1 MNAILYLKGGK
12 TKMEKVF
19 QEIKSLISVGE
30 SGLEKIGQ
38 PMTDLRNPPV
48 LNHRQLPRS
57 RSRLSKCQLLNIGPS
72 VIVHEPKNSPVLV
85 WGRTLQ
91 GVHSKRWQ
99 WWGFVHLAESPTT
112 GGGGH
117 WQLVSLLL
125 LTSPNQLLLLTLDEW
140 ISHCIS
146 HQGF

>member
-1 MNAILYLKGGK
+1 
-12 TKMEKVF
+12 MEKVF

>member
-1 MNAILYLKGGK
+1 
-12 TKMEKVF
+12 MEKVF

-72 VIVHEPKNSPVLV
+72 APSTQE
-85 WGRTLQ
+85 
-91 GVHSKRWQ
+91 
-99 WWGFVHLAESPTT
+99 
-112 GGGGH
+112 
-117 WQLVSLLL
+117 
-125 LTSPNQLLLLTLDEW
+125 LTCAGLGQDFARCS
-140 ISHCIS
+140 
-146 HQGF
+146 